1 MFLSRQ
7 IHKMK
12 ASNQLHEYIHVE
24 HSIIPKDICDS
35 TISKLDHNKWQPHGW
50 SDSSA
55 KNYNS
60 NDTRE
65 LGVQQSTREDNQ
77 ILLPYMAKAVENYQP
92 NLITR
97 FSLIRF
103 NRYIQGQIMREHFDH
118 IYSLFD
124 GREKGIPVLSLIL
137 NLNDNYEGADL
148 LFWDDYRISLGLGDI
163 VIFPSIFLFPHK
175 VSETIKGQ
183 RYSAVSWAW

>member
-1 MFLSRQ
+1 MSLNWHIRQ
-7 IHKMK
+7 IK

-24 HSIIPKDICDS
+24 RSIIPKDVCDS
-35 TISKLDHNKWQPHGW
+35 TISNLDHSKWQSHEW
-50 SDSSA
+50 ADLYAKKYDS
-55 KNYNS
+55 NN
-60 NDTRE
+60 TRE
-65 LGVQQSTREDNQ
+65 LDVQQSTREDNQ
-77 ILLPYMAKAVENYQP
+77 ILLPYMVKAVENYQP

-103 NRYIQGQIMREHFDH
+103 NRYAQGQIMREHFDH
-118 IYSLFD
+118 IYTLFD

-175 VSETIKGQ
+175 VSETIKGH

>member
-1 MFLSRQ
+1 
-7 IHKMK
+7 
-12 ASNQLHEYIHVE
+12 
-24 HSIIPKDICDS
+24 
-35 TISKLDHNKWQPHGW
+35 
-50 SDSSA
+50 
-55 KNYNS
+55 
-60 NDTRE
+60 
-65 LGVQQSTREDNQ
+65 
-77 ILLPYMAKAVENYQP
+77 
-92 NLITR
+92 
-97 FSLIRF
+97 
-103 NRYIQGQIMREHFDH
+103 MREHFDH

-124 GREKGIPVLSLIL
+124 GREKGIPVLSFIL

>member
-24 HSIIPKDICDS
+24 RSIIPKDICDS

-77 ILLPYMAKAVENYQP
+77 ILLPYICLLYTSPSQ
-92 NLITR
+92 R
-97 FSLIRF
+97 
-103 NRYIQGQIMREHFDH
+103 
-118 IYSLFD
+118 D
-124 GREKGIPVLSLIL
+124 G
-137 NLNDNYEGADL
+137 L
-148 LFWDDYRISLGLGDI
+148 LCRMTSSG
-163 VIFPSIFLFPHK
+163 
-175 VSETIKGQ
+175 
-183 RYSAVSWAW
+183 

>member
-1 MFLSRQ
+1 MSLNWHIRQ
-7 IHKMK
+7 IK

-24 HSIIPKDICDS
+24 RSIIPEDVCDS
-35 TISKLDHNKWQPHGW
+35 TIANLDHSKWEPHGW
-50 SDSSA
+50 SDLYA
-55 KNYNS
+55 KKYDS
-60 NDTRE
+60 NNTRE
-65 LGVQQSTREDNQ
+65 LDVQQSTREDNQ
-77 ILLPYMAKAVENYQP
+77 ILLPYMVKAVENYQP

-103 NRYIQGQIMREHFDH
+103 NRYAQGQIMREHFDH
-118 IYSLFD
+118 IYTLFD

-148 LFWDDYRISLGLGDI
+148 FFWDDYRISLGLGDI

-175 VSETIKGQ
+175 VSETIKGH